1 MPFSF
6 LKKEGEKREGS
17 LQWEV
22 KKKKKTKQK
31 QAEFDDIV

>member
-22 KKKKKTKQK
+22 KKKKKKK
-31 QAEFDDIV
+31 AEFDDIV